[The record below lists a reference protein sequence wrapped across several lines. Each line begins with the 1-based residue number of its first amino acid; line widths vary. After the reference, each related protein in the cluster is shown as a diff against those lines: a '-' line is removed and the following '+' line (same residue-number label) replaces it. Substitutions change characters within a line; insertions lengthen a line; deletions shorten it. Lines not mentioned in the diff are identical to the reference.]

1 MKPKSFKSLKQG
13 IAEEVGVHENVVT
26 DFINFYYRLV
36 RKNLSDLD
44 NPKVY
49 VENLGTFSIMK
60 SKLKKNIERQN
71 NILESTDVN
80 TYKGYEKHVNI
91 TAKINKMKQVLDLI
105 NEREE
110 EYKLFKQSK

>member
-1 MKPKSFKSLKQG
+1 MKPKSFKSLTDG
-13 IAEEVGVHENVVT
+13 IAEEVGVHENVVA

-36 RKNLSDLD
+36 RKNLSDLND
-44 NPKVY
+44 PKVY

-60 SKLKKNIERQN
+60 SKLKRNIERQS
-71 NILESTDVN
+71 NILENIDIN

-91 TAKINKMKQVLDLI
+91 ITKIDKMKEVLDLI

-110 EYKLFKQSK
+110 EYKAFKQSK